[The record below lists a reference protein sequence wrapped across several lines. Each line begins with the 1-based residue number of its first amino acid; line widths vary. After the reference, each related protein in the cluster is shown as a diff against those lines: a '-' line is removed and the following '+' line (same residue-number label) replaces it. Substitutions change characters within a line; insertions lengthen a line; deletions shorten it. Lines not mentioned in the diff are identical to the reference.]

1 MSNFPVYHTFDY
13 SHTRVSLVSGY
24 LHHTNAILSSIAKT
38 TVLKCMIT
46 TLVICLFSLINL
58 TSLKAQS
65 TVSADEAQSVIMGV
79 YSFKGS
85 SNNPFELDSN
95 RLDVYVAVPYK
106 VLKFLR
112 ANERYGAQYS
122 LTIIL
127 RDSTGF
133 KLSEKKINRNLVE
146 VDGETTLGSTGKCD
160 VTQTLFT
167 VASGSISV
175 DVSMTDALTK
185 RTITVTRKASIP
197 RYSASNTS
205 SSSIMLVSSL
215 EQNGDKNIITPFLGD
230 YVSAMSEGFFAFF
243 EIYSARKYDSL
254 NAVVELYDGT
264 TQIYKSKRQSIA
276 MTGERTQ
283 GFVRVVIPDNIAAG
297 NYTLRLVGLEP
308 SAPKFYKESDYLFRS
323 ERTIIIE
330 RGVSGIPL
338 TDIEKAIRQLRYI
351 AGQTEMDSI
360 LAGTTPED
368 KRTRFEQYW
377 KLLDPTPGT
386 IRNEAFDDYYARV
399 AYANK
404 NYRSYNDGWLTDMG
418 MVYIVLGPPTQ
429 IDRQQTRDGRM
440 VFIWLYSSTNRRI
453 TFFDTSG
460 FGDFRLLPQSGFSLA
475 EKYQYGR

>member
-1 MSNFPVYHTFDY
+1 MLNRFISQAGNTNRLY
-13 SHTRVSLVSGY
+13 TRVF
-24 LHHTNAILSSIAKT
+24 
-38 TVLKCMIT
+38 
-46 TLVICLFSLINL
+46 TLVISLFCLCL
-58 TSLKAQS
+58 
-65 TVSADEAQSVIMGV
+65 VSIQGQTAIAPTDEAQSVIMGV

-85 SNNPFELDSN
+85 SKNPFEIDSN
-95 RLDVYVAVPYK
+95 RLDVYVAIPYK
-106 VLKFLR
+106 ALKFLR

-122 LTIIL
+122 LSIIL
-127 RDSTGF
+127 RDSSGF
-133 KLSEKKINRNLVE
+133 KLSERKINRNLVE
-146 VDGETTLGSTGKCD
+146 VDGEATLGSTGKCD
-160 VTQTLFT
+160 VTQTVFS
-167 VASGSISV
+167 VMSGTISV
-175 DVSMTDALTK
+175 DVTMTDALTK
-185 RTITVTRKASIP
+185 RSITVTRKASIP
-197 RYSASNTS
+197 RYSASNVS
-205 SSSIMLVSSL
+205 SSSVMLVSSL
-215 EQNGDKNIITPFLGD
+215 EQNDNNNIITPFLGD
-230 YVSAMSEGFFAFF
+230 YVSSMPEGFFAFF
-243 EIYSARKYDSL
+243 EIYTSRKYDSL
-254 NAVVELYDGT
+254 NAVVELYDGA
-264 TQIYKSKRQSIA
+264 TQIYKSKRQSLA

-297 NYTLRLVGLEP
+297 TYTLRLVGLEP

-338 TDIEKAIRQLRYI
+338 SDIEKAIRQLRYI
-351 AGQTEMDSI
+351 AGQAEIDSI

-368 KRTRFEQYW
+368 KRSRFEQYW

-429 IDRQQTRDGRM
+429 VDRLNTRDGRL
-440 VFIWLYSSTNRRI
+440 VFTWIYSSTNRRI
-453 TFFDTSG
+453 TFFDNSG

>member
-1 MSNFPVYHTFDY
+1 MQGITQLLLLNLNQMLNCIISHIVSSKKSDIRLFTF
-13 SHTRVSLVSGY
+13 V
-24 LHHTNAILSSIAKT
+24 
-38 TVLKCMIT
+38 IT
-46 TLVICLFSLINL
+46 LFCLSLI
-58 TSLKAQS
+58 SLHGRTAV
-65 TVSADEAQSVIMGV
+65 TPADDAQSVIMGV

-85 SNNPFELDSN
+85 SKNPFEIDSN
-95 RLDVYVAVPYK
+95 RLDVYVAIPYK
-106 VLKFLR
+106 ALKFLR

-127 RDSTGF
+127 RDSSGF
-133 KLSEKKINRNLVE
+133 KLSEKKLNRNLVE
-146 VDGETTLGSTGKCD
+146 VDGEATLGSTGKSD
-160 VTQTLFT
+160 VTQTVFN
-167 VASGSISV
+167 VISGSISV

-197 RYSASNTS
+197 RYSASNVS
-205 SSSIMLVSSL
+205 SSSVMLVSSL
-215 EQNGDKNIITPFLGD
+215 EQNGDNNIITPFLGD
-230 YVSAMSEGFFAFF
+230 NVSAMSDGFFAFF
-243 EIYSARKYDSL
+243 EVYTSKKYDSL
-254 NAVVELYDGT
+254 NAVVELYDGA
-264 TQIYKSKRQSIA
+264 TQIFKSKRQSLA
-276 MTGERTQ
+276 VTGERTQ

-297 NYTLRLVGLEP
+297 TYTLRLVGFES

-323 ERTIIIE
+323 ERTIVIE

-338 TDIEKAIRQLRYI
+338 SDIEKAIRQLRYI
-351 AGQTEMDSI
+351 AGQSEIDSI

-368 KRTRFEQYW
+368 KRARFEQYW

-429 IDRQQTRDGRM
+429 VDRLNTRDGRL
-440 VFIWLYSSTNRRI
+440 VFTWIYSSTNRRI
-453 TFFDTSG
+453 TFFDNSG